1 MTDADI
7 NQSHSLAGG
16 PASQRKIADI
26 LAAAREEFY
35 TNGFSSAT
43 IEAIAAR
50 AQVSKVTIYSRFK
63 DKDNL
68 FGQVVSTEC
77 AHMRKNF
84 VVENLEDKSLR
95 DILQQAALGMMDFL
109 MREEM
114 IRFERILAAEVTR
127 DPGIGELFLD
137 NGPRRLLQDLT
148 NLLELSIEK
157 GEIQSDDVK
166 ASAEMFAGLVMGRM
180 DLFLRYGHKMNLS
193 AAEKQKRAKRAV
205 DGWMLIHQQR
215 SQP

>member
-1 MTDADI
+1 MIDAEI
-7 NQSHSLAGG
+7 NQAHSHAGG

-26 LAAAREEFY
+26 LSAARIEFFA
-35 TNGFSSAT
+35 NGFSAAT

-68 FGQVVSTEC
+68 FGQVVLAEC
-77 AHMRKNF
+77 DHMRQNF
-84 VVENLEDKSLR
+84 TVENLEDKSLR
-95 DILQQAALGMMDFL
+95 DILLHAALGMMDFL
-109 MREEM
+109 MRDEM

-127 DPGIGELFLD
+127 DPKIGERFLD

-148 NLLELSIEK
+148 NLLLLSAEK
-157 GEIQSDDVK
+157 GEIHSDDLV

-180 DLFLRYGHKMNLS
+180 DLFMRYGHKVKLS
-193 AAEKQKRAKRAV
+193 VADKEKRAKRAV
-205 DGWMLIHQQR
+205 DAWMLIHQ
-215 SQP
+215 P

>member
-1 MTDADI
+1 MLDADI
-7 NQSHSLAGG
+7 NQTHKLIDR

-26 LAAAREEFY
+26 LAAARVEFFA
-35 TNGFSSAT
+35 NGFSAAT

-68 FGQVVSTEC
+68 FGQVVRAEC
-77 AHMRKNF
+77 ADMRKNF
-84 VVENLEDKSLR
+84 TVENLENKSLR
-95 DILQQAALGMMDFL
+95 DVLLHAALGMLDFL
-109 MREEM
+109 MRDEM

-127 DPGIGELFLD
+127 DPKIGERFLD

-148 NLLELSIEK
+148 NLLQLSLEK
-157 GEIQSDDVK
+157 GEIKSDDII

-180 DLFLRYGHKMNLS
+180 DLFMRYGHKVRLS
-193 AAEKQKRAKRAV
+193 AADKQKRAKRAV
-205 DGWMLIHQQR
+205 DAWMLIHQ
-215 SQP
+215 P